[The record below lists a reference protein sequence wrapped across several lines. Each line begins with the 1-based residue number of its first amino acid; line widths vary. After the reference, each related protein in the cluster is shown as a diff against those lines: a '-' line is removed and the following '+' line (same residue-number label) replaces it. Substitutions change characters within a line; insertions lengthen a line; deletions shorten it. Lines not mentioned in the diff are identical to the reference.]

1 MNSRNHTKIVMKNI
15 VITGALGHIG
25 SQLIHSLLPGE
36 FQRVLLIDNLLTQR
50 YSSLFQLPTGVPF
63 EFIEAD
69 ICDANLESLF
79 SGYDTVVHLAAITN
93 AAGSFENA
101 TEVERVNLAGTERV
115 ARACAETNCRLIA
128 LSTTSVY
135 GVSSGV
141 VDEDCPAEQLKPQS
155 PYAESKLQSER
166 LLAELGRSE
175 SLKSVICR
183 FGTIYGTSP
192 GMRFHTAVNKFSWQ
206 ACLGKPL
213 TVWRAA
219 LDQQRPYLE
228 LGDAV
233 RAIKLLLNTDDS
245 GFDNG
250 IYNVLTENATV
261 RKVVACIRRYVPDV
275 VVEEVDSPIMN
286 QLSYTVSAENF
297 RRRGFTSRGDLQTGI
312 NETIEW
318 LRGARSGAEFALP
331 GINAAAS

>member
-1 MNSRNHTKIVMKNI
+1 MNNI
-15 VITGALGHIG
+15 IITGALGHIG
-25 SQLIHSLLPGE
+25 SRLIHSLMPGE
-36 FQRVLLIDNLLTQR
+36 FRRVLLIDNLLTQR
-50 YSSLFQLPTGVPF
+50 YCSLFHLPAGVPF

-69 ICDANLESLF
+69 ICDADLRTLF
-79 SGYDTVVHLAAITN
+79 AGYDTVVHLAAITN
-93 AAGSFENA
+93 AASSFGNSK
-101 TEVERVNLAGTERV
+101 EVERVNLAGTERV
-115 ARACAETNCRLIA
+115 ARACAEMNCRLIA

-155 PYAESKLQSER
+155 PYAESKLQAER
-166 LLAELGRSE
+166 LLADLARSDA
-175 SLKSVICR
+175 LKFVSCR
-183 FGTIYGTSP
+183 FGTIYGTSA
-192 GMRFHTAVNKFSWQ
+192 GMRFHTAVNKFVWQ

-233 RAIKLLLNTDDS
+233 RAIKLLLNTEDGGYDGS
-245 GFDNG
+245 

-261 RKVVACIRRYVPDV
+261 REVIACIRRLVPDV

-286 QLSYTVSAENF
+286 QLSYTVSCDKF
-297 RRRGFTSRGDLQTGI
+297 VRRGFTFHGNLQTGVK
-312 NETIEW
+312 ETIEW
-318 LRGARSGAEFALP
+318 LRCARSDAEYILP
-331 GINAAAS
+331 AAAAAAS

>member
-1 MNSRNHTKIVMKNI
+1 MKNI
-15 VITGALGHIG
+15 IITGALGHIG
-25 SQLIHSLLPGE
+25 SRLIHSLLPGE
-36 FQRVLLIDNLLTQR
+36 FQRVLLVDNLLTQR
-50 YSSLFQLPTGVPF
+50 YCSLFQLPVGVPF

-69 ICDANLESLF
+69 ICDADLESLF
-79 SGYDTVVHLAAITN
+79 AGYDSVVHLAAITN
-93 AAGSFENA
+93 AAGSFGNA
-101 TEVERVNLAGTERV
+101 AEVERVNLSGTERV
-115 ARACAETNCRLIA
+115 ARACAKMNCRLIA

-141 VDEDCPAEQLKPQS
+141 VDEDCPPEQLKPQS

-166 LLAELGRSE
+166 LLAELARTD

-192 GMRFHTAVNKFSWQ
+192 GMRFHTAVNKFAWQ

-213 TVWRAA
+213 TVWQAA

-233 RAIKLLLNTDDS
+233 RAIKMLLKTADD
-245 GFDNG
+245 GFDNS

-261 RKVVACIRRYVPDV
+261 REVVACIRRFVPDV

-286 QLSYTVSAENF
+286 QLSYTVSSEKFNG
-297 RRRGFTSRGDLQTGI
+297 RGFASRGKLQTGI
-312 NETIEW
+312 RETIEW
-318 LRGARSGAEFALP
+318 LRGTRSGADFVLP
-331 GINAAAS
+331 GATAAAS